1 MLHRFRQIN
10 LNLGNTGTISWFVV
24 KGEISGVVSRI
35 ISGDMGVLNGFI
47 DTRQ

>member
-24 KGEISGVVSRI
+24 VVKGEISGVVLSRI
-35 ISGDMGVLNGFI
+35 RRYG
-47 DTRQ
+47 RP